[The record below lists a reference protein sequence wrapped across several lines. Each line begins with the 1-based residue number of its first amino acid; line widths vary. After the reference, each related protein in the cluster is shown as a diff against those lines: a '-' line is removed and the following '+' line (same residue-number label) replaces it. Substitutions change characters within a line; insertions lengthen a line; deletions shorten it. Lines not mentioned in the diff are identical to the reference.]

1 MKTMQYILKVSP
13 KGQVT
18 LPKKLREGLGVDDI
32 IEIRVKDYEGI
43 LKKPEKATEELAG
56 CFKKYAGKKKLSL
69 GKAVEKAIRMTT
81 CEIAQKIIDANVILR
96 FLLADEVC
104 L

>member
-1 MKTMQYILKVSP
+1 MEYILKVSP
-13 KGQVT
+13 KGQIT

-56 CFKKYAGKKKLSL
+56 CFKKYAVKKKIS
-69 GKAVEKAIRMTT
+69 VEKAIEKATRMTAH
-81 CEIAQKIIDANVILR
+81 EVAQKNN
-96 FLLADEVC
+96 
-104 L
+104 

>member
-1 MKTMQYILKVSP
+1 MEYILKVSP
-13 KGQVT
+13 KGQIT

-56 CFKKYAGKKKLSL
+56 CFKKYAVKKKIS
-69 GKAVEKAIRMTT
+69 VEKAIEKATRMIAH
-81 CEIAQKIIDANVILR
+81 EVAQKNN
-96 FLLADEVC
+96 
-104 L
+104 